1 MKEKVIL
8 YVEDNF
14 QNRRLVTKLLKS
26 RGYKVLEAED
36 GKTGL
41 QLIRDFRPPVVLMD
55 IDLPEMSGLEVTKI
69 VKADLEL
76 RNILIIALTASA
88 MRGDRERFLAEGC
101 DDYLSKPIQPL
112 ELLAKVGQYYR

>member
-112 ELLAKVGQYYR
+112 ELLAKVGQYY